1 MDAAVKQPRVT
12 VVEITDPTDARA
24 GIEFLDLDAIQ
35 LRSEPFRVRRVMV
48 QFDKAT
54 VVFHSTNL
62 RLRTRTHVQGDL
74 LAYVAFG
81 ARAHGTV
88 NGLQVRPGL
97 LLAGEPGA
105 EATFVTD
112 SDWDAIAF
120 LLAPEEVRAH
130 LALRQPE
137 TEFRMPQGVEML
149 QVSAKAG
156 VGLFDWGRRLVDVAE
171 AHPDIFNDSIN
182 ARNAAE
188 AELFEMLLAALS
200 AASDLQPDRED
211 RMRRARTDLVKLVE
225 QSVLADSDN
234 RLTVTDLCRI
244 AEVSERTLQYAFKD
258 ATGLTPL
265 AYLIRVRLHRVRQTL
280 MAANRGSTTV
290 SAEAAK
296 WGFWHFGEFSRTY
309 KACFGET
316 PSQTLRRKAGDL
328 AE

>member
-1 MDAAVKQPRVT
+1 
-12 VVEITDPTDARA
+12 
-24 GIEFLDLDAIQ
+24 
-35 LRSEPFRVRRVMV
+35 
-48 QFDKAT
+48 
-54 VVFHSTNL
+54 
-62 RLRTRTHVQGDL
+62 
-74 LAYVAFG
+74 
-81 ARAHGTV
+81 V

-97 LLAGEPGA
+97 VLAGEPGA

-112 SDWDAIAF
+112 SGWDAIAF
-120 LLAPEEVRAH
+120 LLAPAEVRAH

-171 AHPDIFNDSIN
+171 ADPASFNESSN
-182 ARNAAE
+182 ARSAAE
-188 AELFEMLLAALS
+188 AELLEMLLGALS
-200 AASDLQPDRED
+200 AANDLQPDRDD
-211 RMRRARTDLVKLVE
+211 RRRRARTDLVKLVE
-225 QSVLADSDN
+225 QRVLADSGH

-258 ATGLTPL
+258 AMGLTPL
-265 AYLIRVRLHRVRQTL
+265 AYLSRVRLHRVRQAL